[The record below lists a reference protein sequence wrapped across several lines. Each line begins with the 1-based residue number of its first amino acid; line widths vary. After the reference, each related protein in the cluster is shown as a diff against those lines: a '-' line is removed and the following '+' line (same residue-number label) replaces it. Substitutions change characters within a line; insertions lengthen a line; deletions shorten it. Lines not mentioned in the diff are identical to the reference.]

1 MLSRKP
7 AIDGKPSMQLHHK
20 RLYQKIFGTG
30 KKTKRGGLKPGK
42 KERLKLRA
50 AAESIEKIEKQQ
62 ARTKKK
68 ALEEEMRRKLTRELR
83 AANMSRVRLRSLIS
97 PRERV
102 LMLTRRD
109 PQTYGNMLQRHASS
123 RNTTKLSLKLLKEA
137 KHQLDTQKRKEIYME
152 MKREQ
157 QQAGYEDDP
166 YEMSL
171 AKGPIRDDDHHMLL
185 TPPELDEIFNITRYR
200 EKRGKKRFGGSIRH
214 TRKKETIADRVK
226 EALAQTDDAN
236 KDEIK
241 GLSSVMYI
249 SHIPPYFQEREMKDY
264 FGQFG
269 KILRVR
275 LSRNMRT
282 KASRHYGFI
291 EFENPK
297 VAHAVAKEHR
307 LFHISNTNL
316 VCKVIPMSE
325 LHPDCMSSRA
335 LKRDCQ
341 KIDAVRHNEASD
353 QVEVQRNKKRI
364 AQHAKRLRKVRELC
378 GEYNYVQE

>member
-1 MLSRKP
+1 
-7 AIDGKPSMQLHHK
+7 
-20 RLYQKIFGTG
+20 
-30 KKTKRGGLKPGK
+30 
-42 KERLKLRA
+42 
-50 AAESIEKIEKQQ
+50 
-62 ARTKKK
+62 
-68 ALEEEMRRKLTRELR
+68 
-83 AANMSRVRLRSLIS
+83 
-97 PRERV
+97 
-102 LMLTRRD
+102 
-109 PQTYGNMLQRHASS
+109 
-123 RNTTKLSLKLLKEA
+123 
-137 KHQLDTQKRKEIYME
+137 
-152 MKREQ
+152 
-157 QQAGYEDDP
+157 
-166 YEMSL
+166 
-171 AKGPIRDDDHHMLL
+171 
-185 TPPELDEIFNITRYR
+185 
-200 EKRGKKRFGGSIRH
+200 
-214 TRKKETIADRVK
+214 
-226 EALAQTDDAN
+226 
-236 KDEIK
+236 
-241 GLSSVMYI
+241 MYI